1 MAERDFVYLWYR
13 TKRNMIRTR
22 LFPRFI
28 ATVTAI
34 AGVGCGGG
42 GFTSAEREIIAAG
55 QSDIMHI
62 TTVTDEKELQ
72 ILRSISEP
80 LTLEMVQREEF
91 QKLCQR
97 MLATVQNPENEGV
110 GIAAPQVGILRRLVA
125 VQRFDKEGE
134 PFEFFVNPE
143 IVEMGEEW
151 AVGGEGCLSVP
162 EVSGPVERAQSL
174 VLRYRDVEFVEHT
187 EQIEG
192 FTAVIFQHEIDHL
205 NGELFIDKV
214 LPEDELEEE
223 DFEDDIE

>member
-1 MAERDFVYLWYR
+1 MKRVLYAIFFALVMTSCNQKFTAEES
-13 TKRNMIRTR
+13 
-22 LFPRFI
+22 
-28 ATVTAI
+28 ATI
-34 AGVGCGGG
+34 HAG
-42 GFTSAEREIIAAG
+42 EREIMYVL
-55 QSDIMHI
+55 S
-62 TTVTDEKELQ
+62 VTESPDST
-72 ILRSISEP
+72 ILRQKSLPISEQ
-80 LTLEMVQREEF
+80 MVQSEEF
-91 QKLCQR
+91 AQLCKR

-143 IVEMGEEW
+143 ILETGDEW
-151 AVGGEGCLSVP
+151 AIGGEGCLSVP

-174 VLRYRDVEFVEHT
+174 VLRYRDVEFGEHT
-187 EQIEG
+187 ESIEG

-223 DFEDDIE
+223 DFDEEVE

>member
-1 MAERDFVYLWYR
+1 
-13 TKRNMIRTR
+13 MIQHRVFTR
-22 LFPRFI
+22 LL
-28 ATVTAI
+28 ATITTLAS
-34 AGVGCGGG
+34 VGCGGD
-42 GFTSAEREIIAAG
+42 GFTPAEREIIAAG
-55 QSDIMHI
+55 EGDIMHV
-62 TTVTDEKELQ
+62 TTIAQESELQ
-72 ILRSISEP
+72 ILRSVSEP
-80 LTLEMVQREEF
+80 LTQQMVQSEEF
-91 QKLCQR
+91 AQLCKR

-143 IVEMGEEW
+143 ILEMGDEW
-151 AVGGEGCLSVP
+151 AIGGEGCLSVP

-187 EQIEG
+187 ESIEG

-214 LPEDELEEE
+214 LPEDEFEEE
-223 DFEDDIE
+223 DFEEDVE